1 MTKKNNLLS
10 SGLKSYKIL
19 KKINPISL
27 VIIVF
32 LTVIHSI
39 LPSIS
44 VLLFK
49 ELINSLQNREL
60 NIKIITITL
69 FINLISI
76 LIKAIISK
84 LTFEY
89 RAKITYYI
97 NIKIFSHIQ
106 NLNLK
111 DFEKSETYNLILRA
125 DSQSND
131 SILNFFLSFIKL
143 FSLSVSVITNAAI
156 LITWKINFVYLIL
169 FVSILH
175 SLIQYKINS
184 QEFTIRKERTVDER
198 KKWYYGFIQK
208 NDLAFKEIKVYNL
221 YNFFI
226 EKFQRIYWSFYAQDK
241 KYFLFSFYNDLVFS
255 IINSIIFISLTY
267 FSILSAVIG
276 NILIGD
282 AISYIQGGNNIKTYT
297 DELTS
302 SISRIASSALYIDQ
316 LFDFFEFSLPNESR
330 SKKISLQNPIKSIKL
345 KKVSYSYSDK
355 IGQKNI
361 LKDISLDLD
370 KNTSY
375 VIVGRNGSGKT
386 TLIKLILGLYEDY
399 EGEIYINDIP
409 LSELDLLSYWSR
421 CGILFQD
428 YTKYEMTLEENIV
441 LSNQGQIGNDT
452 KRILSLL
459 NLDHLH
465 LNQQLGQWFDHGT
478 QISGGEWLKVAI
490 TRVLNRNSSLIVLD
504 EPNAALDNI
513 SEKKVITTLS
523 SFLNHSSKIMIMI
536 SHRLKHLNHLN
547 PKIIFLNADKSVSLG
562 TIDELLNENE
572 EFQNIYYSEKDE

>member
-1 MTKKNNLLS
+1 M
-10 SGLKSYKIL
+10 
-19 KKINPISL
+19 
-27 VIIVF
+27 
-32 LTVIHSI
+32 
-39 LPSIS
+39 
-44 VLLFK
+44 
-49 ELINSLQNREL
+49 
-60 NIKIITITL
+60 
-69 FINLISI
+69 
-76 LIKAIISK
+76 
-84 LTFEY
+84 
-89 RAKITYYI
+89 
-97 NIKIFSHIQ
+97 
-106 NLNLK
+106 
-111 DFEKSETYNLILRA
+111 
-125 DSQSND
+125 
-131 SILNFFLSFIKL
+131 
-143 FSLSVSVITNAAI
+143 
-156 LITWKINFVYLIL
+156 
-169 FVSILH
+169 
-175 SLIQYKINS
+175 
-184 QEFTIRKERTVDER
+184 
-198 KKWYYGFIQK
+198 
-208 NDLAFKEIKVYNL
+208 
-221 YNFFI
+221 
-226 EKFQRIYWSFYAQDK
+226 
-241 KYFLFSFYNDLVFS
+241 
-255 IINSIIFISLTY
+255 
-267 FSILSAVIG
+267 IG

-399 EGEIYINDIP
+399 EGEIYVNDIP

-428 YTKYEMTLEENIV
+428 YTKYELTLEENIV

-547 PKIIFLNADKSVSLG
+547 QKNYFFKCR
-562 TIDELLNENE
+562 
-572 EFQNIYYSEKDE
+572 